1 MIMSNCSH
9 HHKLCKLIN
18 QTKVYLDD
26 NNGKPTRS
34 SLWRAYVSLEYA
46 ILDLKLRY
54 NVQENSISKIE
65 IKNKG
70 VVNKS
75 SDGNLYKENYIKIV
89 KLKLEK
95 ADLLDRKVLL
105 SELRLCRDLLKNL
118 VTKLS

>member
-1 MIMSNCSH
+1 MMSNCCH
-9 HHKLCKLIN
+9 RNKLWKLIN

-34 SLWRAYVSLEYA
+34 SLWCAYVSLEYA

-54 NVQENSISKIE
+54 NVHENSISKIE
-65 IKNKG
+65 MKNKG
-70 VVNKS
+70 VSNKS
-75 SDGNLYKENYIKIV
+75 SNENLHKENYIKIV